1 MTVNQLGKELG
12 LKVLTAG
19 EDKEI
24 NSCYISDLLSR
35 VLGRSQAGDVW
46 ITVQTSKNMIAVAVM
61 VEAACV
67 ILPEWLTAP
76 DDIIDIAK
84 AEDLTL
90 FSSGDTAY
98 ELAQKISALL
108 L

>member
-1 MTVNQLGKELG
+1 MTVNQLKKELD
-12 LKVLTAG
+12 LKVLAQG
-19 EDKEI
+19 EDKKI

-35 VLGRSQAGDVW
+35 VLGRSKAGDVW

-76 DDIIDIAK
+76 DDIVEIA
-84 AEDLTL
+84 ESESLTL

-98 ELAQKISALL
+98 ELAIKISALL

>member
-12 LKVLTAG
+12 LKVLATG

-35 VLGRSQAGDVW
+35 VLGRCKAGDIW
-46 ITVQTSKNMIAVAVM
+46 ITVQTSKNMVAVAVM

-76 DDIIDIAK
+76 DDIIEIAK
-84 AEDLTL
+84 AEDLTI

-98 ELAQKISALL
+98 ELANKLSALL